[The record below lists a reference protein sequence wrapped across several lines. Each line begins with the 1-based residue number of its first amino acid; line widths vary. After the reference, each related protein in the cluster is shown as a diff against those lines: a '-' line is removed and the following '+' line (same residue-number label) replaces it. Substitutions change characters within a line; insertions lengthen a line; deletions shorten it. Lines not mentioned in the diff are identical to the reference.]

1 MTQSTMTQ
9 PATKQSSTAPSTS
22 TIRQVAWWIRAVGSW
37 LVLLAVLL
45 IVALA
50 VAVPT
55 LSGGTA
61 YTVLSPSMR
70 PTLPP
75 GALIVTRPVQASDL
89 AIGDVVTYQ
98 IRSGEPAVITHRI
111 VALRLGADGRVLAQ
125 TKGDYNGAA
134 DPELVTPEQLRGRL
148 WYAVPA
154 LGYVNAAAA
163 GHGRVVVVA
172 GVVVGLIGYAGW
184 MFASSA
190 RDRRRLAA
198 APQADRA
205 G

>member
-1 MTQSTMTQ
+1 MAAAEQIGRYRLTRRLGTGAF
-9 PATKQSSTAPSTS
+9 ATVWLGHDDELDAP
-22 TIRQVAWWIRAVGSW
+22 VAIKVLADNWAADADVRARFVAEARLLRRVRDQRVVRVHDIGA
-37 LVLLAVLL
+37 LDDDRPYFVMDYADGGTVATLLADDQRL
-45 IVALA
+45 
-50 VAVPT
+50 
-55 LSGGTA
+55 
-61 YTVLSPSMR
+61 
-70 PTLPP
+70 
-75 GALIVTRPVQASDL
+75 D
-89 AIGDVVTYQ
+89 
-98 IRSGEPAVITHRI
+98 PAA
-111 VALRLGADGRVLAQ
+111 ALRLGADGRVLAQ

-172 GVVVGLIGYAGW
+172 GVVVGLSGYAGW

-198 APQADRA
+198 ATQADRA

>member
-1 MTQSTMTQ
+1 MTRSPLTQ
-9 PATKQSSTAPSTS
+9 PPSVGHVVG
-22 TIRQVAWWIRAVGSW
+22 QVVWWVRAVGSW

-55 LSGGTA
+55 LAGGTA

-75 GALIVTRPVQASDL
+75 GALVVTRPVQASDL

-98 IRSGEPAVITHRI
+98 IRSGEPAVITHRV
-111 VALRLGADGRVLAQ
+111 VALRLTADGEVLAQ
-125 TKGDYNGAA
+125 TKGDFNNAV
-134 DPELVTPEQLRGRL
+134 DPELVQPEQLRGRL
-148 WYAVPA
+148 WYSVPV
-154 LGYVNAAAA
+154 LGYVNAAA
-163 GHGRVVVVA
+163 GHGRVVVVV
-172 GVVVGLIGYAGW
+172 GVVVGLVGYAGW

-190 RDRRRLAA
+190 RDRRRLTAT
-198 APQADRA
+198 PQADRA